1 MTASEL
7 ERERLRE
14 TGARLRQIRGE
25 RSQKEFAELLGIGR
39 TTLIRYE
46 SGERQIDVDLLLKLN
61 VIFRLQPL
69 WLLTGKGE
77 VTGGTLLNSRE
88 AALLDNYRNSPEDAR
103 KALEKTSAAFAQSTG
118 PVKCA
123 GAKEKPDRSASNQ
136 ARGSKK

>member
-14 TGARLRQIRGE
+14 TGGRLRQIRGE

-77 VTGGTLLNSRE
+77 VSGGTLLNSRE

-103 KALEKTSAAFAQSTG
+103 EALEKTSAAFAQSTG
-118 PVKCA
+118 PAKRA
-123 GAKEKPDRSASNQ
+123 GAKKKPDRPASAVS
-136 ARGSKK
+136 